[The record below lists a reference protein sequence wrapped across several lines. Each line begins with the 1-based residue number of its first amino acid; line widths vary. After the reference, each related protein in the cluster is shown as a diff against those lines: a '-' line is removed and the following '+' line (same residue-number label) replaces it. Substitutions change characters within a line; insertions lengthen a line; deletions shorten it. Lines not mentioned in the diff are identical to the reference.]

1 VALNPASIVHFRN
14 RDWVLL
20 PGEDPEVLLLR
31 PLTGTSDDVVAVHR
45 VLSDLLGYSI
55 PSERVSPS
63 SFPPPD
69 PRTVADAQSVARD
82 AKPELQRLF
91 QTPQDAIA
99 YIMEQFPIVRR
110 RDEERYGS
118 YRTKETILAV
128 YKNLMQGSGIVERR
142 RA

>member
-1 VALNPASIVHFRN
+1 
-14 RDWVLL
+14 
-20 PGEDPEVLLLR
+20 
-31 PLTGTSDDVVAVHR
+31 
-45 VLSDLLGYSI
+45 
-55 PSERVSPS
+55 
-63 SFPPPD
+63 
-69 PRTVADAQSVARD
+69 VADAQSVARD